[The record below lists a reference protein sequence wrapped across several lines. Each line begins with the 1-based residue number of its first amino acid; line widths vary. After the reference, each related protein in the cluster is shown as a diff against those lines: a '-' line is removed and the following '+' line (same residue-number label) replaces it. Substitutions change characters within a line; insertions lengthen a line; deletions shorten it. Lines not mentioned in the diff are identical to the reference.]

1 MAAQRLFLLDAYAL
15 IFRAHFAFAKN
26 PRLTSSGLDTSA
38 VYGFALALLDVLE
51 KEKPTHLAVVFD
63 IGGSEAREAAFPAY
77 KAHRDETPEG
87 IKTAVP
93 IIHQMLET
101 LNIPHLGI
109 PGYEADDVIGTLAQ
123 QAEKAGFEVF
133 MMTPDKDFGQ
143 LVTDKIKM
151 YRPGRGGAPA
161 EVWGVAEVCERW
173 GIQHVDQVVDM
184 LGLMGDAVDNIPGIP
199 SVGEKTAA
207 KLLAEYGSLEA
218 ILENASA
225 IKGKLGEKITENAEM
240 GRLSKQL
247 ARILTDVPIELDPK
261 RLEMEPA
268 NEAAFRE
275 LCASL
280 EFRTVT
286 DRLLRAAHRAATGET
301 LLTPERPTIADSS
314 TIPSGSASGSS
325 GSTIAAKRPAA
336 GPSLFDDP
344 DAFDEEQ
351 AQPSLFA
358 TAETTEHFYQCIDD
372 SLGCKMLVEKLLLQ
386 PIVSFD
392 TETTGLDVRAAELV
406 GLSFS
411 FEAHTG
417 FYVPIPADRTA
428 ALERLALFQPFFTS
442 TSVEIVGQNLK
453 FDLQILLQYGIE
465 LRGPLF
471 DTLLAHYL
479 LQPDQR
485 HGLDFLAEA
494 YLGYQPIS
502 IETLI
507 GSKGPRQKTMRD
519 VPLDLQTE
527 YAAEDADVALQLSAQ
542 FRPKLQE
549 TGVESV
555 FRTIETPL
563 VPVLASMENHG
574 IAVDRAALRS
584 YSETLGQELA
594 QLEREVLQM
603 AGVEFNLASPRQ
615 LGEVLFER
623 LQIGK
628 GKIKKT
634 KTGQY
639 ATGEEILEDLRN
651 THPIVN
657 KLLEWRQVGKLK
669 STYVDALPQLIDAK
683 TQRIHTTFNQT
694 VAATGRLSST
704 NPNLQNIPI
713 RTERGRKIRAMFV
726 AGGPDRTLVSADYS
740 QIELRIIA
748 ALSGD
753 PAMLDAF
760 RSGVDIHAATAS
772 KVFNVPLDQVTKEQR
787 SNAKTVNFGIIYGVS
802 AFGLSQQTALSRT
815 EAKELIDQYFQTYPG
830 IKSYIDTQVARARSQ
845 GYVET
850 LLGRRRYLKD
860 IDSRN
865 QVMRGHAERNAIN
878 APIQGTAADIVKLAM
893 VNVHRA
899 LAEQGFRSQMVLQV
913 HDELVFDAYTDELDR
928 LLPLVKHHMENAFSL
943 AVPLEVEVGTGPNWL
958 EAH

>member
-26 PRLTSSGLDTSA
+26 PRMTSSGLDTSA
-38 VYGFALALLDVLE
+38 VYGFALALMDVLE
-51 KEKPTHLAVVFD
+51 KERPSHLAVVFD
-63 IGGSEAREAAFPAY
+63 IGGSEVREAAFPAY

-143 LVTDKIKM
+143 LVTEKIKM

-218 ILENASA
+218 ILENASS
-225 IKGKLGEKITENAEM
+225 IKGKLGEKIAENAEM

-247 ARILTDVPIELDPK
+247 ARIITDVPIELDPK

-268 NEAAFRE
+268 DEAAFRE

-301 LLTPERPTIADSS
+301 LPAPERTAESAAPIATSNS
-314 TIPSGSASGSS
+314 TPSETKAA
-325 GSTIAAKRPAA
+325 AAKRAAA

-344 DAFDEEQ
+344 DAFDEEP

-358 TAETTEHFYQCIDD
+358 TAATTEHFYQCINDAV
-372 SLGCKMLVEKLLLQ
+372 GCKMLVEKLLLQ
-386 PIVSFD
+386 PSVSFD
-392 TETTGLDVRAAELV
+392 TETTGLDVRTAELV

-417 FYVPIPADRTA
+417 FYVPIPADRA
-428 ALERLALFQPFFTS
+428 AAQERLALFQPFFSS
-442 TSVEIVGQNLK
+442 TTVEVVGQNLK
-453 FDLQILLQYGIE
+453 FDLQILLQYGIQ
-465 LRGPLF
+465 LHGPLF

-485 HGLDFLAEA
+485 HGLDFLSEA
-494 YLGYQPIS
+494 YLGYQPIP
-502 IETLI
+502 IESLI

-527 YAAEDADVALQLSAQ
+527 YAAEDADVALQLAAQ

-574 IAVDRAALRS
+574 IAVDRAALKS

-594 QLEREVLQM
+594 QLEREVLQL

-669 STYVDALPQLIDAK
+669 STYVDALPQLIDPK
-683 TQRIHTTFNQT
+683 TQRIHTTFNQA

-772 KVFNVPLDQVTKEQR
+772 KVFNVPLEEVTKEQR

-830 IKSYIDTQVARARSQ
+830 IKTYIDTQVAQARSQ

-893 VNVHRA
+893 VNLHRE
-899 LAEQGFRSQMVLQV
+899 LADQGFRSQMVLQV
-913 HDELVFDAYTDELDR
+913 HDELVFDAFTDELDQ
-928 LLPLVKHHMENAFSL
+928 LLPLVKHAMENAFTL